1 MPRSTVGHAL
11 LGGIFLAAHAA
22 TAQIVVPD
30 DHATIQAAINAAAPG
45 ETVTVRPGTYTENI
59 SLKGDITVRGEEA
72 ARTFLRPAGTGPT
85 VAIVGESDVV
95 FARFTLL
102 DARVGILVENAT
114 DILVANTII
123 DGAATTALDADAIS
137 SFDAENNVFRRN
149 AIAIRGGSIDTSVSN
164 NIFAENTETVRNLG
178 LANPPFNIEFN
189 CFFRN
194 ADLLQGGVDR
204 SLGTNAKIGD
214 PLFAS
219 AVNRDFHLREGS
231 PCIDAGTGTDAIDA
245 TVADMGA
252 YGGALADA
260 FPFPV
265 PQPTVEDASANPPP
279 PHSIRLTW
287 EQNLAYLVTSS
298 ANPGGYRVHYSL
310 NTPGPPYSGTDAG
323 AGSLPSPV
331 DVGNVT
337 TYTLAD
343 LVPVAS
349 SAGPPILSTAEPRNS
364 AIALTWAAAQGAGAY
379 RVLYGQAAVGE
390 SQIDVGN
397 VTSFTVTGLQNGVA
411 YRFGVASITTPRYFV
426 AVTVRDNTQARNE
439 SAFSPEQSI
448 TIGPAS
454 VSATS
459 NELVAIPEVTAPV
472 PDLPDEGC
480 FIATSAYSGEPAP
493 AVLVLRDFRD
503 QYLETHAPGRAFVGA
518 YYALSPRLA
527 RYLDEYPSLK
537 PPVRATLTPLVA
549 VALFML
555 ESEWSVKLVIAA
567 LLCTLWA
574 LVFARRRSA
583 SRNAVTHA

>member
-1 MPRSTVGHAL
+1 MPRSTVGLTL
-11 LGGIFLAAHAA
+11 LGVGFFAADAV

-30 DHATIQAAINAAAPG
+30 DHATIQAAIDAASPG
-45 ETVTVRPGTYTENI
+45 ETVTVRAGTYTENI
-59 SLKGDITVRGEEA
+59 TLPSDITVRGEEA
-72 ARTFLRPAGTGPT
+72 ARTFLRPAGTTPT
-85 VAIVGESDVV
+85 VTIAGESDVV
-95 FARFTLL
+95 LARFTLL
-102 DARVGILVENAT
+102 DARVGIFVENAT
-114 DILVANTII
+114 DVLIANTII
-123 DGAATTALDADAIS
+123 DGAATAALDADAIS

-149 AIAIRGGSIDTSVSN
+149 AIAIRGGSADTNVTN
-164 NIFAENTETVRNLG
+164 NIFVENTETVRNVG
-178 LANPPFNIEFN
+178 LANPPFTIEYN

-204 SLGTNAKIGD
+204 GLGTNATIGD

-231 PCIDAGTGTDAIDA
+231 PCIDAGTGTDGIDA
-245 TVADMGA
+245 TLADMGA

-260 FPFPV
+260 LPFPV
-265 PQPTVEDASANPPP
+265 PQPSVVDASANPPP

-287 EQNLAYLVTSS
+287 EQNLAYLVSSS

-310 NTPGPPYSGTDAG
+310 NAPGPPYAGTDAG
-323 AGSLPSPV
+323 AGSLPSPI

-343 LVPVAS
+343 LAPVAS
-349 SAGPPILSTAEPRNS
+349 SAGPPTLSTAEPRNG
-364 AIALTWAAAQGAGAY
+364 AIALTWTAAPVASAY
-379 RVLYGQAAVGE
+379 RVLYGQAAVDE
-390 SQIDVGN
+390 NQIDVGN
-397 VTSFTVTGLQNGVA
+397 VTSFTVPGLQNGVT

-448 TIGPAS
+448 AIGPAS
-454 VSATS
+454 LSATS

-480 FIATSAYSGEPAP
+480 FIATSAYSGEAAP

-503 QYLETHAPGRAFVGA
+503 RYLKTHASGRAFVRA

-527 RYLDEYPSLK
+527 RYLDARPSLK
-537 PPVRATLTPLVA
+537 PAVRAALAPFVTA
-549 VALFML
+549 ALFML
-555 ESEWSVKLVIAA
+555 ESAWPAKLAIAA
-567 LLCTLWA
+567 LFCMLTFTA
-574 LVFARRRSA
+574 YAQRRSA
-583 SRNAVTHA
+583 RNAVIHA

>member
-1 MPRSTVGHAL
+1 MPRSTVGLTL
-11 LGGIFLAAHAA
+11 LGVGFFAADAV

-30 DHATIQAAINAAAPG
+30 DHATIQAAIDAASPG
-45 ETVTVRPGTYTENI
+45 ETVTVRAGTYTENI
-59 SLKGDITVRGEEA
+59 TLPSDITVRGEEA
-72 ARTFLRPAGTGPT
+72 ARTFLRPAGTTPT
-85 VAIVGESDVV
+85 VTIAGESDVV
-95 FARFTLL
+95 LARFTLL
-102 DARVGILVENAT
+102 DARVGIFVENAT
-114 DILVANTII
+114 DVLIANTII
-123 DGAATTALDADAIS
+123 DGAATAALDADAIS

-149 AIAIRGGSIDTSVSN
+149 AIAIRGGSADTNVTN
-164 NIFAENTETVRNLG
+164 NIFVENTETVRNVG
-178 LANPPFNIEFN
+178 LANPPFTIEYN

-204 SLGTNAKIGD
+204 GLGTNATIGD

-231 PCIDAGTGTDAIDA
+231 PCIDAGTGTDGIDA

-260 FPFPV
+260 LPFPV
-265 PQPTVEDASANPPP
+265 PQPSVVDASANPPP

-287 EQNLAYLVTSS
+287 EQNLAYLVSSS

-310 NTPGPPYSGTDAG
+310 NAPGPPYAGTDAG
-323 AGSLPSPV
+323 AGSLPSPI

-343 LVPVAS
+343 LAPVAS
-349 SAGPPILSTAEPRNS
+349 SAGPPTLSTAEPRNG
-364 AIALTWAAAQGAGAY
+364 AIALTWTAAPVASAY
-379 RVLYGQAAVGE
+379 RVLYGQAAVDE
-390 SQIDVGN
+390 NQIDVGN
-397 VTSFTVTGLQNGVA
+397 VTSFTVPGLQNGVT

-448 TIGPAS
+448 AIGPAS
-454 VSATS
+454 LSATS

-480 FIATSAYSGEPAP
+480 FIATSAYSGEAAP

-503 QYLETHAPGRAFVGA
+503 RYLKTHASGRAFVRA

-527 RYLDEYPSLK
+527 RYLDARPSLK
-537 PPVRATLTPLVA
+537 PAVRAALAPFVT

-555 ESEWSVKLVIAA
+555 ESAWPAKLAIAA
-567 LLCTLWA
+567 LFCMLTFTA
-574 LVFARRRSA
+574 YARRRSA
-583 SRNAVTHA
+583 RNAVIHA

>member
-1 MPRSTVGHAL
+1 MPRSTVGLTL
-11 LGGIFLAAHAA
+11 LGVGLVAAHAV

-30 DHATIQAAINAAAPG
+30 DHATIQAAINAANPG
-45 ETVTVRPGTYTENI
+45 DTVTVRPGSYTENI
-59 SLKGDITVRGEEA
+59 TLPSDITVRGEEA

-85 VAIVGESDVV
+85 VTIIGESDVV

-102 DARVGILVENAT
+102 DARVGILVENST

-123 DGAATTALDADAIS
+123 DGAATAALDADAIS
-137 SFDAENNVFRRN
+137 SFDAENSVFRRN
-149 AIAIRGGSIDTSVSN
+149 AIAIRGGSADTNVTN
-164 NIFAENTETVRNLG
+164 NIFIENTETVRNLG
-178 LANPPFNIEFN
+178 LTNPQFNIEYN

-204 SLGTNAKIGD
+204 GLGTNAKIGD

-231 PCIDAGTGTDAIDA
+231 PCIDAGTGTDGIDA

-260 FPFPV
+260 LPFPV
-265 PQPTVEDASANPPP
+265 PQPTVANASANPPP

-310 NTPGPPYSGTDAG
+310 NTPGPPYIGTDAG
-323 AGSLPSPV
+323 AGSLPSPI

-343 LVPVAS
+343 LTPVAS
-349 SAGPPILSTAEPRNS
+349 SAGPPTLLTAEPRNG

-390 SQIDVGN
+390 SQIDAGN
-397 VTSFTVTGLQNGVA
+397 VTSFTVMGLSNGVS
-411 YRFGVASITTPRYFV
+411 YRFGVASITTPRYFL
-426 AVTVRDNTQARNE
+426 AVTVLDNTQSRNE

-480 FIATSAYSGEPAP
+480 FIATSAYSGEAAP
-493 AVLVLRDFRD
+493 AVLALRDFRD
-503 QYLETHAPGRAFVGA
+503 QYLRTHAPGRALVWV

-527 RYLDEYPSLK
+527 RYLDAYPRLK
-537 PPVRATLTPLVA
+537 PAVRAALMPLVA

-555 ESEWSVKLVIAA
+555 ESTGSANLAIAV
-567 LLCTLWA
+567 LLCVLCA
-574 LVFARRRSA
+574 LVYARRRSA
-583 SRNAVTHA
+583 ALNAVIHA

>member
-1 MPRSTVGHAL
+1 MPRSTVALTL
-11 LGGIFLAAHAA
+11 LGAGFVAAQAV
-22 TAQIVVPD
+22 TGQIVVPD
-30 DHATIQAAINAAAPG
+30 DHATIQAAIDAANPG
-45 ETVTVRPGTYTENI
+45 ETVTVRPGSYTENI
-59 SLKGDITVRGEEA
+59 TLASDITLRGEEA

-85 VAIVGESDVV
+85 VTITGETDVV

-102 DARVGILVENAT
+102 DARVGIFVENST

-123 DGAATTALDADAIS
+123 DGAATAALDADAIS

-149 AIAIRGGSIDTSVSN
+149 AIAVRGGSADTNVTN
-164 NIFAENTETVRNLG
+164 NIFVENTETVRNLG
-178 LANPPFNIEFN
+178 VANPPFTIEYN

-204 SLGTNAKIGD
+204 GLGTNAVIGD

-219 AVNRDFHLREGS
+219 AVNRDFHLRDGS

-265 PQPTVEDASANPPP
+265 PLPTVEDASANPPP
-279 PHSIRLTW
+279 PHSIRVTW
-287 EQNLAYLVTSS
+287 EQNLSYLVTSS

-310 NTPGPPYSGTDAG
+310 NTPGPPYTGTDAG
-323 AGSLPSPV
+323 AGSLPSPI

-343 LVPVAS
+343 LAPVAS
-349 SAGPPILSTAEPRNS
+349 SAGPPTLSTAEPRNG
-364 AIALTWAAAQGAGAY
+364 AIALTWAAAQGAAAY

-397 VTSFTVTGLQNGVA
+397 VTAFMVTGLQNGVA

-426 AVTVRDNTQARNE
+426 AVTVRDNTQARTE

-448 TIGPAS
+448 AIGPAS

-472 PDLPDEGC
+472 PDLPDAGC
-480 FIATSAYSGEPAP
+480 FIATSAYSGAAAP

-503 QYLETHAPGRAFVGA
+503 AYLKTHAPGRALVSA
-518 YYALSPRLA
+518 YYALGPRLA
-527 RYLDEYPSLK
+527 RYLDAHPGLK
-537 PPVRATLTPLVA
+537 PAVRAALAPFVT
-549 VALFML
+549 VALLTL
-555 ESEWSVKLVIAA
+555 ESGWPAKLALAA
-567 LLCTLWA
+567 LLCMLWA
-574 LVFARRRSA
+574 SVDARRRVA
-583 SRNAVTHA
+583 PRNAVIHA

>member
-1 MPRSTVGHAL
+1 MPRSTVDLTL
-11 LGGIFLAAHAA
+11 LGVGLFAAHAV

-30 DHATIQAAINAAAPG
+30 DHATIQAAIDAADPG
-45 ETVTVRPGTYTENI
+45 ETVTVRPGAYTENI
-59 SLKGDITVRGEEA
+59 TLPSDITVRGEEA
-72 ARTFLRPAGTGPT
+72 ARTFLRPTGTGPT
-85 VAIVGESDVV
+85 VTIRGASDVV
-95 FARFTLL
+95 LARFTLL
-102 DARVGILVENAT
+102 DARVAILVENST
-114 DILVANTII
+114 DILVANTVI
-123 DGAATTALDADAIS
+123 DGAVTAALDADAIS

-149 AIAIRGGSIDTSVSN
+149 AIAIRGGSVDTNVTN
-164 NIFAENTETVRNLG
+164 NIFIENTETIRNLG
-178 LANPPFNIEFN
+178 LANPPFAIEYN

-194 ADLLQGGVDR
+194 ADLLLGGVDR

-231 PCIDAGTGTDAIDA
+231 PCIDAGTGTDGIDT

-265 PQPTVEDASANPPP
+265 PRPTVADSSANPPP

-287 EQNLAYLVTSS
+287 EQNLGYLVTSS

-310 NTPGPPYSGTDAG
+310 NTPGPPYAGTDAG
-323 AGSLPSPV
+323 AGSLPSPI

-343 LVPVAS
+343 LAPVAS
-349 SAGPPILSTAEPRNS
+349 SAGPPTLSTAEPRNG
-364 AIALTWAAAQGAGAY
+364 AIALTWAAALGASAY

-390 SQIDVGN
+390 NQIDVGN
-397 VTSFTVTGLQNGVA
+397 VTSFTVGGLQNGVA
-411 YRFGVASITTPRYFV
+411 YRFGVASITTPTYFV

-448 TIGPAS
+448 TMGPAS

-459 NELVAIPEVTAPV
+459 NELVAIPEITAPV

-480 FIATSAYSGEPAP
+480 FIATSAYSGEVAP

-503 QYLETHAPGRAFVGA
+503 RYLATHAAGRAFVNK
-518 YYALSPRLA
+518 YYAFSPGLA
-527 RYLDEYPSLK
+527 RYLDAHPGLK
-537 PPVRATLTPLVA
+537 PAVRAALAPLLT

-555 ESEWSVKLVIAA
+555 ESAWPAKLAIAT
-567 LLCTLWA
+567 LLCVLFGF
-574 LVFARRRSA
+574 VYARRRSA
-583 SRNAVTHA
+583 PRNAVIHA

>member
-1 MPRSTVGHAL
+1 MPRSTVGLTL
-11 LGGIFLAAHAA
+11 LGVGFFAAHAV

-30 DHATIQAAINAAAPG
+30 DHATIQAAIDAASPG
-45 ETVTVRPGTYTENI
+45 ETVTVRAGTYTENI
-59 SLKGDITVRGEEA
+59 TLPSDITVRGEEA
-72 ARTFLRPAGTGPT
+72 ARTFLRPAGTTPT
-85 VAIVGESDVV
+85 VTIAGESDVV
-95 FARFTLL
+95 LARFTLL
-102 DARVGILVENAT
+102 DARVGIFVENAT
-114 DILVANTII
+114 DVLIANTII
-123 DGAATTALDADAIS
+123 DGAATAALDADAIS

-149 AIAIRGGSIDTSVSN
+149 AIAIRGGSADTNVTN
-164 NIFAENTETVRNLG
+164 NIFVENTETVRNVG
-178 LANPPFNIEFN
+178 LANPPFTIEYN

-204 SLGTNAKIGD
+204 GLGTNATIGD

-231 PCIDAGTGTDAIDA
+231 PCIDAGTGTDGIDA

-260 FPFPV
+260 LPFPV
-265 PQPTVEDASANPPP
+265 PQPSVVDASANPPP

-287 EQNLAYLVTSS
+287 EQNLAYLVSSS

-310 NTPGPPYSGTDAG
+310 NAPGPPYAGTDAG
-323 AGSLPSPV
+323 AGSLPSPI

-343 LVPVAS
+343 LAPVAS
-349 SAGPPILSTAEPRNS
+349 SAGPPTLSTAEPRNG
-364 AIALTWAAAQGAGAY
+364 AIALTWTAAPVASAY
-379 RVLYGQAAVGE
+379 RVLYGQAAVDE
-390 SQIDVGN
+390 NQIDVGN
-397 VTSFTVTGLQNGVA
+397 VTSFTVPGLQNGVT

-448 TIGPAS
+448 AIGPAS
-454 VSATS
+454 LSATS

-480 FIATSAYSGEPAP
+480 FIATSAYSGEAAP

-503 QYLETHAPGRAFVGA
+503 RYLKTHASGRAFVRA

-527 RYLDEYPSLK
+527 RYLDARPSLK
-537 PPVRATLTPLVA
+537 PAVRAALAPFVT

-555 ESEWSVKLVIAA
+555 ESAWPAKLAIAA
-567 LLCTLWA
+567 LFCMLTFTA
-574 LVFARRRSA
+574 YARRRSA
-583 SRNAVTHA
+583 RNAVIHA

>member
-1 MPRSTVGHAL
+1 MPRSTVGLTL
-11 LGGIFLAAHAA
+11 LGVGFFAAHAV

-30 DHATIQAAINAAAPG
+30 DHATIQAAIDAASPG
-45 ETVTVRPGTYTENI
+45 ETVTVRAGTYTENI
-59 SLKGDITVRGEEA
+59 TLPSDITVLGEEA
-72 ARTFLRPAGTGPT
+72 ARTFLRPAGTTPT
-85 VAIVGESDVV
+85 VTIAGESDVV
-95 FARFTLL
+95 LARFTLL
-102 DARVGILVENAT
+102 DARVGIFVENAT
-114 DILVANTII
+114 DVLIANTII
-123 DGAATTALDADAIS
+123 DGAATAALDADAIS

-149 AIAIRGGSIDTSVSN
+149 AIAIRGGSADTNVTN
-164 NIFAENTETVRNLG
+164 NIFVENTETVRNVG
-178 LANPPFNIEFN
+178 LANPPFTIEYN

-204 SLGTNAKIGD
+204 GLGTNATIGD

-231 PCIDAGTGTDAIDA
+231 PCIDAGTGTDGIDA
-245 TVADMGA
+245 TLADIGA

-260 FPFPV
+260 LPFPV
-265 PQPTVEDASANPPP
+265 PQPSVVDASANPPP

-287 EQNLAYLVTSS
+287 EQNLAYLVSSS

-310 NTPGPPYSGTDAG
+310 NAPGPPYAGTDAG
-323 AGSLPSPV
+323 AGSLPSPI

-343 LVPVAS
+343 LAPVAS
-349 SAGPPILSTAEPRNS
+349 SAGPPTLSTAEPRNG
-364 AIALTWAAAQGAGAY
+364 AIALTWTAAPVASAY
-379 RVLYGQAAVGE
+379 RVLYGQAAVDE
-390 SQIDVGN
+390 NQIDVGN
-397 VTSFTVTGLQNGVA
+397 VTSFTVPGLQNGVT

-448 TIGPAS
+448 AIGPAS
-454 VSATS
+454 LSATS

-480 FIATSAYSGEPAP
+480 FIATSAYSGEAAP

-503 QYLETHAPGRAFVGA
+503 RYLKTHASGRAFVRA

-527 RYLDEYPSLK
+527 RYLDARPSLK
-537 PPVRATLTPLVA
+537 PAVRAALAPFVTA
-549 VALFML
+549 ALFML
-555 ESEWSVKLVIAA
+555 ESAWPAKLAIAA
-567 LLCTLWA
+567 LFCMLTFTA
-574 LVFARRRSA
+574 YAQRRSA
-583 SRNAVTHA
+583 RNAVIHA